1 MIYIYYMNLDFIEVK
16 PKAKNINT
24 PTNMDWNNSSLN
36 PEDYTFSNMFKRNQP
51 EIEGEGVRRRK
62 KRQILLNDDNKKY
75 KGNLSLQ
82 QMIKNLKL
90 RKEKELLRDEAE
102 VMKKQKELFKLLG
115 L

>member
-1 MIYIYYMNLDFIEVK
+1 MNLDFIEVR

-24 PTNMDWNNSSLN
+24 PSNMDWNNSYLN
-36 PEDYTFSNMFKRNQP
+36 PDDHTFSTLFKRNLTFYEP

-62 KRQILLNDDNKKY
+62 KRKLLLIDDDKKY

-90 RKEKELLRDEAE
+90 RKEKELLKDEAE

-115 L
+115 I